1 MQAWGSV
8 TLGLRCL
15 GRRLASPVHPVSRLT
30 FHASIPPIPDPLG
43 ETIHGLRFA
52 TCFGGKGGNQAV
64 MAACLGASTAMV
76 GKIGADFYGKTMREA
91 FEGDGIDTR

>member
-1 MQAWGSV
+1 
-8 TLGLRCL
+8 
-15 GRRLASPVHPVSRLT
+15 
-30 FHASIPPIPDPLG
+30 
-43 ETIHGLRFA
+43 
-52 TCFGGKGGNQAV
+52 V